1 MINVSSEELATKAR
15 GESYQNLALAMH
27 YARLAQ
33 GHLEIAD
40 DAGAIWDLQCFAD
53 HARAALREFKT
64 VRAIMAA
71 PVEMN
76 EAAE

>member
-1 MINVSSEELATKAR
+1 MTSSNLPETAAKAR
-15 GESYQNLALAMH
+15 EEAHTNLAMAMH
-27 YARLAQ
+27 YGRLAQ

-64 VRAIMAA
+64 VRAMMAA
-71 PVEMN
+71 PVQTR

>member
-1 MINVSSEELATKAR
+1 MISVSSDELAAKAR
-15 GESYQNLALAMH
+15 EESHINLAQAMH

-71 PVEMN
+71 SVQMS